1 MRPVFIAEFPTEF
14 SAPGPREPSSSADY
28 NRKVVYAD
36 ENEGSFAGSNEEEE
50 REKKEGTNLLPLIC
64 AKNLS
69 NSIVSFLLRDSCS
82 IFNTF
87 LH

>member
-14 SAPGPREPSSSADY
+14 SAPGPRDPSSSADY

-50 REKKEGTNLLPLIC
+50 RGKKGRNEFTSFDMREESFEFDLPLLP
-64 AKNLS
+64 S
-69 NSIVSFLLRDSCS
+69 PRFL
-82 IFNTF
+82 
-87 LH
+87 